1 MNRDTNRVAP
11 TSADSREDSLP
22 LGVFLCD
29 RVTRTRRVASLPP
42 RPGHFCR
49 ALRCLLD
56 RRPPLLSE
64 RVHPPASF
72 ASPPECYGPPPAFR
86 LRTSTALRPPV
97 RRRKAPPGGFV
108 PLRDI
113 NSTRPLTARRSQP
126 RAMVRPRRFSRPR
139 RFAPRHTLR
148 VCFTPQPRPGFPFRG
163 LSLPTEPHAVSRAV
177 ALLPIERIRLP
188 V

>member
-11 TSADSREDSLP
+11 TSADSREDSLL

-29 RVTRTRRVASLPP
+29 RLTRNRWVASLPP
-42 RPGHFCR
+42 RPGHFCQ
-49 ALRCLLD
+49 ALRCLTD
-56 RRPPLLSE
+56 RRPPLLSK

-72 ASPPECYGPPPAFR
+72 ASPSECYGPPPA
-86 LRTSTALRPPV
+86 LSSRTSTALRPLV
-97 RRRKAPPGGFV
+97 RGKKAPPRGLR

-139 RFAPRHTLR
+139 RFTPRTALR
-148 VCFTPQPRPGFPFRG
+148 VYFTPQPRPGFPFRG
-163 LSLPTEPHAVSRAV
+163 LSLPAEPHAVSRAV
-177 ALLPIERIRLP
+177 ALVPIERARL
-188 V
+188 

>member
-1 MNRDTNRVAP
+1 MNRGTNRVAP
-11 TSADSREDSLP
+11 TSADSREDSLL

-42 RPGHFCR
+42 RLGHFCR

-56 RRPPLLSE
+56 RRPPLLSK

-86 LRTSTALRPPV
+86 SRTSTALRPLV
-97 RRRKAPPGGFV
+97 RGRKAPPGGFV

-113 NSTRPLTARRSQP
+113 SKARPLTARRSQP

-139 RFAPRHTLR
+139 RFAPRLTLR
-148 VCFTPQPRPGFPFRG
+148 VYFTPQPRPGFPFRG
-163 LSLPTEPHAVSRAV
+163 LSLPTEPYAVSRAV
-177 ALLPIERIRLP
+177 ALVTVNRPCLP